1 VQLFF
6 RFILPVN
13 NDSILFLSA
22 GCLEASYRYTNE
34 NIVKLAPSYLWRI
47 WIVFAIAACCVV
59 AIALHDPIP
68 QDPAYN
74 HFADQ
79 RELFA
84 VPNFWNVAS
93 NLSFLAAGMAGLL
106 ALRSKKAPDI
116 LPTLRWAYIAF
127 FAGSIFVA
135 VGSAYYHLAPN
146 NKALVWDRL
155 AMTIAFMAFLSIIIG
170 EHINAN
176 LGQKMLLPFLAI
188 GMLSV
193 IFWKITETKGQGDL
207 RFYVMVQFLPFAII
221 PVIVLLFKSALTR
234 IEFIW
239 AVLAAYA
246 VGKAFEYFDGQIYRA
261 LNMSG
266 HTLKH
271 LMAAAG
277 VYFMALAVQKRFFRV
292 HSAIDRE
299 L

>member
-1 VQLFF
+1 
-6 RFILPVN
+6 
-13 NDSILFLSA
+13 
-22 GCLEASYRYTNE
+22 
-34 NIVKLAPSYLWRI
+34 VKLASSYLWRI
-47 WIVFAIAACCVV
+47 WIVLAIAACCAV

-68 QDPAYN
+68 QDPAYH
-74 HFADQ
+74 HFADR
-79 RELFA
+79 RELLA

-93 NLSFLAAGMAGLL
+93 NLPFLAAGMAGLF
-106 ALRSKKAPDI
+106 ALRSKKAPGI
-116 LPTLRWAYIAF
+116 LPTLRWAYITF

-135 VGSAYYHLAPN
+135 VGSACYHLAPN
-146 NKALVWDRL
+146 NTTLAWDRL
-155 AMTIAFMAFLSIIIG
+155 AMTIAFMAFLSIIVG

-176 LGQKMLLPFLAI
+176 LGQKTLLPFLAI

-193 IFWKITETKGQGDL
+193 IFWRITEANGQGDL
-207 RFYVMVQFLPFAII
+207 RFYVLVQFLPFAII
-221 PVIVLLFKSALTR
+221 PFIVILFQSALTR

-246 VGKAFEYFDGQIYRA
+246 VGKAFEFFDGLIYRN

-277 VYFMALAVQKRFFRV
+277 VYFMALAVQKRFCRV
-292 HSAIDRE
+292 NSTMNRE

>member
-1 VQLFF
+1 MK
-6 RFILPVN
+6 I
-13 NDSILFLSA
+13 
-22 GCLEASYRYTNE
+22 
-34 NIVKLAPSYLWRI
+34 APSYLWRI
-47 WIVFAIAACCVV
+47 WIVLAIAAFCAV
-59 AIALHDPIP
+59 AIILHDPIP
-68 QDPAYN
+68 QDPSYH
-74 HFADQ
+74 HFIDR
-79 RELFA
+79 RELLA

-93 NLSFLAAGMAGLL
+93 NLPFLAAGMAGLF
-106 ALRSKKAPDI
+106 ALRSKNAPGI

-155 AMTIAFMAFLSIIIG
+155 AMAIAFMAFLSIIVG

-176 LGQKMLLPFLAI
+176 LGQKTLLPFLAI

-193 IFWKITETKGQGDL
+193 IFWKITEANGQGDL

-221 PVIVLLFKSALTR
+221 PVIVILFQSALSR

-246 VGKAFEYFDGQIYRA
+246 VGKAFEFFDGQIYRT
-261 LNMSG
+261 LDMSG

-277 VYFMALAVQKRFFRV
+277 VYFMALAVQKRFCRV
-292 HSAIDRE
+292 KRSMNRDP
-299 L
+299 